1 MKPRYYAA
9 ILLLILPVQA
19 SLLSPLSLGGVRP
32 DLALALLFV
41 IGLLT
46 GPLEA
51 ALAGMALGL
60 LQDISA
66 ASMIGLTGFTRGLVG
81 LGAGLLG
88 RRMFDRTSPST
99 VLFLTGFSLAEGMF
113 IAILLQLFYGS
124 VPFWNLLFTRMVPQA
139 LYTGL
144 LGYFLLQPLRNRKLV
159 LALKR
164 RVIQQREF

>member
-1 MKPRYYAA
+1 MKPRYYLVVF
-9 ILLLILPVQA
+9 LLVIPVQA
-19 SLLSPLSLGGVRP
+19 SLLSPLSLGSVGP
-32 DLALALLFV
+32 DLALALLFI

-60 LQDISA
+60 LQDVSA
-66 ASMIGLTGFTRGLVG
+66 ASLIGLTGFTRGLVG

-88 RRMFDRTSPST
+88 RRMFDLTNPST
-99 VLFLTGFSLAEGMF
+99 VIFLTAFSLAEGIF
-113 IAILLQLFYGS
+113 ISILLQLFYGS
-124 VPFWNLLFTRMVPQA
+124 IPFWNLLFARLIPQA

-144 LGYFLLQPLRNRKLV
+144 LGYFLLQPLRDRKIV

-164 RVIQQREF
+164 RVIQREF